1 MQSLILY
8 CLLKIEIILIDDNS
22 TDESFK
28 VCEEISKKENN
39 IKLIKNKKN
48 QGVGISRNIGLSLS
62 EGKYILFLDSDDR
75 LKKNSLKKIFFE
87 LEKNK
92 NSNFIIFDHDINIDG
107 KLFKKK
113 INNFSNEKKIKY
125 INSFQRF
132 NGYCWRIIYQNK
144 FLKRNNIF
152 FCNGRIYEDEAFLA
166 RVLLFSKKFSFSK
179 INYYKKSS
187 SYNSLSLSTNTRDIY
202 SCITVLNEIINLLN
216 YTKIS
221 KEKRLFI
228 YNRFENVLNNFI
240 TFIFFVKDS
249 HLRKISANLSKLDF
263 KIIKKLN
270 INHYIFNFK
279 HNKNFLVRLK
289 NQIEIKMKKSLTLF
303 KRRKINLYCADK
315 SSFATFKILKKN
327 KFRVRYFFDSYI
339 KSKNE
344 KYGLKIKNLSK
355 KNIKFFK
362 EDIFLISNQTD
373 YNIQKI
379 INYLINLGIKKNNI
393 IIKRYSKNLIDGVK
407 SIEGFRNSI

>member
-1 MQSLILY
+1 M
-8 CLLKIEIILIDDNS
+8 
-22 TDESFK
+22 
-28 VCEEISKKENN
+28 
-39 IKLIKNKKN
+39 
-48 QGVGISRNIGLSLS
+48 
-62 EGKYILFLDSDDR
+62 
-75 LKKNSLKKIFFE
+75 
-87 LEKNK
+87 
-92 NSNFIIFDHDINIDG
+92 
-107 KLFKKK
+107 
-113 INNFSNEKKIKY
+113 
-125 INSFQRF
+125 
-132 NGYCWRIIYQNK
+132 
-144 FLKRNNIF
+144 
-152 FCNGRIYEDEAFLA
+152 
-166 RVLLFSKKFSFSK
+166 
-179 INYYKKSS
+179 
-187 SYNSLSLSTNTRDIY
+187 
-202 SCITVLNEIINLLN
+202 
-216 YTKIS
+216 
-221 KEKRLFI
+221 FI